1 MEFAL
6 QKTISL
12 LLFILIGFLLKLKF
26 KSPEEVTGLKKIILN
41 LALPATI
48 FIALLKVNISMA
60 LISLPFLAILL
71 NVVLYFI
78 TGLMLPL
85 VGIEKNTAIGRT
97 SRLLIPSLA
106 PGLSSFPFILEFL
119 GDDYLAKAAMADLG
133 NKVFVLVV
141 LYIIAMKWYYQ
152 NNQDVVGVI
161 GNSRK
166 IKNLFI
172 SILKEPVNIFI
183 FAALLFVVFGV
194 NLTMLPSFFKDT
206 FSRLSIIMTPLVLI
220 YIGLA
225 FKIKRMQFV
234 QIFSLLML
242 RAGVILVLIASLA
255 MLFGGINSNTI
266 LLIVSF
272 ALSACSFWPFAHISL
287 IDSSEKNKNTNAKT
301 FDSNFAIGVLALSLP
316 ISTLLILC
324 ILSAGNT
331 FSDVFNL
338 LILGLTCCF
347 LGVFVVICKS
357 FKSFIKASSTT
368 SKKYSESNA

>member
-338 LILGLTCCF
+338 LILGLICCF
-347 LGVFVVICKS
+347 LGAFVVICKS
-357 FKSFIKASSTT
+357 FKSVIKASSTT

>member
-1 MEFAL
+1 MF
-6 QKTISL
+6 KTISL

-338 LILGLTCCF
+338 LILGLICCF
-347 LGVFVVICKS
+347 LGAFVVICKS
-357 FKSFIKASSTT
+357 FKSVIKASSTT

>member
-97 SRLLIPSLA
+97 SRLLVPSLA

-287 IDSSEKNKNTNAKT
+287 IDSSEKNNNTNAKT

>member
-97 SRLLIPSLA
+97 SRLLVPSLA

-255 MLFGGINSNTI
+255 MLFGGINGSTI

>member
-338 LILGLTCCF
+338 LILGLICCF

-357 FKSFIKASSTT
+357 FKSVIKASSTT

>member
-255 MLFGGINSNTI
+255 MLFGGINGSTI

>member
-331 FSDVFNL
+331 FSDMFNL